1 MDDGMLAWTE
11 DNLLRQVVYEMKGC
25 ARISRRPRCGGRG
38 RGPALI
44 GNKIKLFVAG
54 TRQPHRPPPRSLRQG
69 AGAGSRKVVAL
80 LGNNEPPLAEGLPS
94 RPVSLSTASQLA
106 QYRHTRHP
114 GPPVATQPLMI
125 VGRLYTP
132 RRLAALTNQ

>member
-11 DNLLRQVVYEMKGC
+11 DNLLRQVVYEMKRC

-69 AGAGSRKVVAL
+69 AGAGSRKVAAL
-80 LGNNEPPLAEGLPS
+80 LGNNEPPLARACLLGRYRCRPPLNS
-94 RPVSLSTASQLA
+94 RNTD
-106 QYRHTRHP
+106 
-114 GPPVATQPLMI
+114 
-125 VGRLYTP
+125 TP
-132 RRLAALTNQ
+132 AIPALLLLRSH